1 MGTMARRLILI
12 AALLILTVSVAKAQE
27 GVPLNPVQFESA
39 SQAFAASTG
48 PVSISWTL
56 FSSLFTAVNTP
67 LQADVNGIIGSL
79 TGWLTPILR
88 AATIAVLIVS
98 IIAAAISDN
107 ISANIPLNAVLRV
120 VLRAGVLVYLLG
132 GVGVFSQWVSGPLLN
147 LPNEISGV
155 VLGNVGGAIPQGG
168 APFDTLWNHTFMACL
183 AAAKAA
189 SFWTPEGWVLGF
201 VAFAAAIVSVIA
213 IGYMFALYLIAYVL
227 LSLIIA
233 ISPIFVATLIFGPT
247 RRFFSGWLSAAVG
260 AVTTLVL
267 IAILLAILVK
277 TMQQSVD
284 LVMNAP
290 ANADIYGMIGSVIG
304 GAALLFI
311 GAFLVKEIKSIS
323 VGIAGGVRD
332 GSDRALTVLG
342 ATVAGASG
350 ALTGWMGGGAEG
362 AAAAPTGAASA
373 VAAGRNLG
381 RGP

>member
-1 MGTMARRLILI
+1 
-12 AALLILTVSVAKAQE
+12 
-27 GVPLNPVQFESA
+27 
-39 SQAFAASTG
+39 
-48 PVSISWTL
+48 
-56 FSSLFTAVNTP
+56 
-67 LQADVNGIIGSL
+67 
-79 TGWLTPILR
+79 
-88 AATIAVLIVS
+88 
-98 IIAAAISDN
+98 
-107 ISANIPLNAVLRV
+107 
-120 VLRAGVLVYLLG
+120 
-132 GVGVFSQWVSGPLLN
+132 
-147 LPNEISGV
+147 
-155 VLGNVGGAIPQGG
+155 
-168 APFDTLWNHTFMACL
+168 
-183 AAAKAA
+183 
-189 SFWTPEGWVLGF
+189 LGF

-233 ISPIFVATLIFGPT
+233 ISPIFVAALIFGPT
-247 RRFFSGWLSAAVG
+247 QRFFSGWLSAAVG
-260 AVTTLVL
+260 AITTLVL

-342 ATVAGASG
+342 ATVAGA
-350 ALTGWMGGGAEG
+350 GGAVAGWLGGPEG
-362 AAAAPTGAASA
+362 AVASTGDATANA